1 MGYPVTLIQGD
12 GIGPEV
18 TAAMRT
24 TVDAT
29 GVAIDWNIVDAG
41 LEAIAEPDTSLS
53 AHVLGAIRE
62 TKVAIKGPFATSGGQ
77 GTQSVMA
84 QMQKQLN
91 LYAYLQPAKS
101 MAGMNSAFNGID
113 LVLIHENTG
122 DLSTELELERTTNEA
137 ADARD
142 YLTRLSGIPIHE
154 DAALDVRSVSVLGCR
169 RIIEFAFEYA
179 QANHRHKVTAIH
191 RANMKPFTDGLFSE
205 IACEMAKDYRQIE
218 FEDDCADQI
227 CTQLIQVPQR
237 YDVLVM
243 PPLYGQ
249 ILSDLCIGL
258 NGGRGVTPSAHIGTE
273 YAVFEAA
280 HGPMPQL
287 AGQNQANPTALILS
301 GVMLLQHLGERE
313 AAQKLQAAVAAVIAQ
328 RQVVTPDLAPEG
340 TEPVGTRKMADAIAS
355 AI

>member
-1 MGYPVTLIQGD
+1 MGYPVTLIRGD

-18 TAAMRT
+18 TEAMRIA
-24 TVDAT
+24 VDAT
-29 GVAIDWNIVDAG
+29 GVAIDWNIVNAG
-41 LEAIAEPDTSLS
+41 LETMVESDTSLS

-62 TKVAIKGPFATSGGQ
+62 TKVAIKGPFATPVGQ
-77 GTQSVMA
+77 RTQSVMA
-84 QMQKQLN
+84 QMRKQLN

-101 MAGMNSAFNGID
+101 MAGMNSNFNGLD
-113 LVLIHENTG
+113 LVLIYENTE
-122 DLSTELELERTTNEA
+122 DLSTGIEFDRTTNEA

-142 YLTRLSGIPIHE
+142 YLARLSGISIHE

-169 RIIEFAFEYA
+169 RMIEFAFEYA

-191 RANMKPFTDGLFSE
+191 RANTKPFTDGLFLE
-205 IACEMAKDYRQIE
+205 IAHEMAKDYRNIE
-218 FEDDCADQI
+218 FEDDFADQI
-227 CTQLIQVPQR
+227 CTQLIQTPQR
-237 YDVLVM
+237 CDVLVM

-249 ILSDLCIGL
+249 ILCDLCTGL
-258 NGGRGVTPSAHIGTE
+258 NGGRGVTPSANIGTE
-273 YAVFEAA
+273 YAVFEAV

-301 GVMLLQHLGERE
+301 GVMLLQHLGEQE
-313 AAQKLQAAVAAVIAQ
+313 AAQRLQAAVAAVIGQ

-355 AI
+355 AL